1 MTPGP
6 AVCHPSRMGT
16 ERTNDARDT
25 SAEPPPEDEQRRPD
39 PIIEL
44 YKKHV
49 DRTLLLE
56 NLKLTPEQRLLKLM
70 DLQRFADEL
79 RRAGREARRRR

>member
-1 MTPGP
+1 MDTG
-6 AVCHPSRMGT
+6 RGT
-16 ERTNDARDT
+16 GEGDT
-25 SAEPPPEDEQRRPD
+25 VADPQAGKDQRPD

-49 DRTLLLE
+49 DRTLLRE

-70 DLQRFADEL
+70 DLQRFAEEL
-79 RRAGREARRRR
+79 RRAGREARRRG